1 MLLEQVRGVPSL
13 SLPLPW
19 PWMDPVADAG
29 SHYRDKLSAGI
40 IVAGWDKENGGTV
53 YNIPLGGG
61 LFKGPW
67 AIGGELHLYWSGLWM
82 RWEWVGRGAL
92 RGVDKVGSF
101 VGELTWV
108 EMRSSP
114 PVDCSSREGRDAV
127 EP

>member
-1 MLLEQVRGVPSL
+1 
-13 SLPLPW
+13 
-19 PWMDPVADAG
+19 MDAV
-29 SHYRDKLSAGI
+29 
-40 IVAGWDKENGGTV
+40 
-53 YNIPLGGG
+53 
-61 LFKGPW
+61 
-67 AIGGELHLYWSGLWM
+67 
-82 RWEWVGRGAL
+82 EWVGRGAL